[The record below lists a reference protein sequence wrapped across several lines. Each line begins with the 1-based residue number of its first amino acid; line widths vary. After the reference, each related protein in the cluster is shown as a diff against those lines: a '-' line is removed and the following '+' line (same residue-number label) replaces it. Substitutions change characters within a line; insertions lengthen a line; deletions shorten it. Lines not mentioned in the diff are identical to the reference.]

1 MSAARV
7 GSLVLISCGAI
18 KSRSGGR
25 RPNPIAARTGA
36 PRLRRKANPAR
47 AARRPTTRKRSLN
60 VAPARDSTPPLC
72 LAASEENAMLPAGLF
87 FTAHDRRSPAVEV
100 QGIELSLKF
109 LSGLLTTAQEAGGE
123 EAVEARKPRLGRLK
137 MQWQCPQFAVFV
149 QDFGQTAN
157 LVRCYRNPNNAGLAA
172 KQRRNLHFVFFGF
185 NRTGAIDDHSARF
198 HQCDGFVEKA
208 RLKCRQRR
216 DIAGF
221 FDPGDI
227 RVTPD
232 RSCAK

>member
-1 MSAARV
+1 LFLYLAGDQKPLGWPPSQPD
-7 GSLVLISCGAI
+7 
-18 KSRSGGR
+18 GGTHR
-25 RPNPIAARTGA
+25 RPEAAPQSQSGA
-36 PRLRRKANPAR
+36 GGKETRDAQTVLECR
-47 AARRPTTRKRSLN
+47 AGQ
-60 VAPARDSTPPLC
+60 DSTPPLC

-100 QGIELSLKF
+100 QGIKLSLKF
-109 LSGLLTTAQEAGGE
+109 LSGLLTAAQEAGGE

-149 QDFGQTAN
+149 QNFGQTAN
-157 LVRCYRNPNNAGLAA
+157 LVRCYRNPDDAGLAA

-185 NRTGAIDDHSARF
+185 NRTGAIDDHSAGF
-198 HQCDGFVEKA
+198 HQCDGFVQKA

-221 FDPGDI
+221 LIQAISG
-227 RVTPD
+227 
-232 RSCAK
+232 